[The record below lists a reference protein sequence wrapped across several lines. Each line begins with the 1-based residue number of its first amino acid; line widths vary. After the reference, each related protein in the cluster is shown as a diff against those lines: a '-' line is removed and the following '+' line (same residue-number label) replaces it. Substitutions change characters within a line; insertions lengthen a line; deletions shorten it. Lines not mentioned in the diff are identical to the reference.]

1 MMGLWIPLLLHL
13 HLDLVLSVSPAAG
26 VSLSAPLNVSIAS
39 FNMEHTLSFLPG
51 PGTAA
56 DARFRVHVLRFR
68 RKNSWKPVAGC
79 LELTARQTCNLT
91 RPFKDPLDQYRAR
104 VQAFTPSQVSN
115 WTLSGLFHPV
125 IDTVLGPPD
134 VSVSGCG
141 NCLVLQVRPP
151 VARGLQQRQQL
162 LDLYREL
169 RCLVRRTRDG
179 AQFSL
184 NLPYEEE
191 SVIGYLQP
199 EVEYCVTVT
208 VTTVFNPHA
217 VPTKAHCAFTS
228 PPPDSSSVHVVL
240 GLLFVFSLLGLLL
253 VGFVVYGGHL
263 TSKLPRQ
270 HLPRL
275 LSYIPL
281 QGQNPGGAQPEPLNQ
296 ISASQTHEDASADS
310 LPALHGPAGPRR
322 SSSAEGEE
330 DEGLP
335 SN

>member
-13 HLDLVLSVSPAAG
+13 HLAAG
-26 VSLSAPLNVSIAS
+26 VSLPPPLNVSITS

-56 DARFRVHVLRFR
+56 DAHFRVHILRFR

-91 RPFKDPLDQYRAR
+91 RPFKDSLDQYKAR
-104 VQAFTPSQVSN
+104 VQAFTPSQVSS
-115 WTLSGLFHPV
+115 WTLSEQFHPV

-169 RCLVRRTRDG
+169 HCLVRRTRDG

-191 SVIGYLQP
+191 SVISYLQP

-228 PPPDSSSVHVVL
+228 PPPASSSVRVVL

-253 VGFVVYGGHL
+253 VGFVVYGGQL

-270 HLPRL
+270 QHLPRI

-281 QGQNPGGAQPEPLNQ
+281 QGQNPGGAQPEPLSQ
-296 ISASQTHEDASADS
+296 ISASQTHGDATADS
-310 LPALHGPAGPRR
+310 LPARHGPAGPRGGR
-322 SSSAEGEE
+322 PAEGEE

-335 SN
+335 SSGSV